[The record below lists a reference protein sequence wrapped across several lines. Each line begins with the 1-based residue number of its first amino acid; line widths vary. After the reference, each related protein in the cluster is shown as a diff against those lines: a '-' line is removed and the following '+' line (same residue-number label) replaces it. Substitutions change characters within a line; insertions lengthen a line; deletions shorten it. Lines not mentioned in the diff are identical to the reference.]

1 MRSTDTILALKNKI
15 RIAAIF
21 GTFQSSLT
29 HFPYLRKTWRKNVEE
44 ERLLGVS
51 LTGIYDNPHLN
62 DYTSEKLP
70 AMLESMKQVAIDT
83 NKEFAKKLGI
93 EQSAAIT
100 CVKPSGTVS
109 NLVNSASGIHPRH
122 SPYYIRR
129 VRNDIKDPLTDFLL
143 KAGVPAEEDVMNSTV
158 AVFSFPQ
165 KAPEKAL
172 YKRDIDAISHL
183 NLWLIYQ
190 RHWCEHKPS
199 VTISVKEEEWP
210 TVGAWV
216 WEHFEELSGVSFL
229 PYDGGIYRQPPY
241 ESVTKEQYDDL
252 VKKMPKKLN
261 WDDLIE
267 EEDVTEGVQTLACVA
282 GCEV

>member
-1 MRSTDTILALKNKI
+1 MKYLNPIVANAIGTII
-15 RIAAIF
+15 
-21 GTFQSSLT
+21 SSIQA
-29 HFPYLRKTWRKNVEE
+29 
-44 ERLLGVS
+44 
-51 LTGIYDNPHLN
+51 GI
-62 DYTSEKLP
+62 
-70 AMLESMKQVAIDT
+70 
-83 NKEFAKKLGI
+83 
-93 EQSAAIT
+93 
-100 CVKPSGTVS
+100 
-109 NLVNSASGIHPRH
+109 
-122 SPYYIRR
+122 
-129 VRNDIKDPLTDFLL
+129 
-143 KAGVPAEEDVMNSTV
+143 PAEEDVMNSSV

-261 WDDLIE
+261 WDDLVE
-267 EEDVTEGVQTLACVA
+267 TEDETEGVQTR
-282 GCEV
+282 GPDRPPKRDRRGQRGGSPGWRSS